1 MSEDRQPQSFSFIFF
16 HWFPMTSHVFI
27 QLWFEILHNLNL
39 WRGIVQA
46 MFWYEDLSSGWFS
59 QKDCSTIDQVWSILP
74 AFELITLDSSH
85 RGVNSQG
92 GATPMQAKWI
102 KLDLLPLRLIWNFIW
117 LCCTV
122 FAGSNLFS
130 ATHVHIFCLACRTPD
145 KTRKTGAFAPRRASQ
160 ISLEEEVPFSLLLE
174 MSQQGNL
181 EPKFPSTD
189 SMVSAVWQ
197 QGSKILVSL

>member
-1 MSEDRQPQSFSFIFF
+1 METWLLNSSLPLESLCESQSLSKWLLLIPIAALVSTWWPRSSLIHFAPS
-16 HWFPMTSHVFI
+16 TVHVAG
-27 QLWFEILHNLNL
+27 N
-39 WRGIVQA
+39 A
-46 MFWYEDLSSGWFS
+46 CD
-59 QKDCSTIDQVWSILP
+59 
-74 AFELITLDSSH
+74 
-85 RGVNSQG
+85 VNSQG

-102 KLDLLPLRLIWNFIW
+102 KLDLLPLRLIRNFIW
-117 LCCTV
+117 LCSAV

-130 ATHVHIFCLACRTPD
+130 ANHVHMFCPACRTPD